1 MKTNLIMGFDFGTK
15 KIGVAIGQMVT
26 ATATPLSII
35 RVEKGVPNWCTLEKL
50 ISQWKPERLVVGL
63 PLNMDDSHSN
73 MSRRALKFSSEL
85 ENRFGIAVSNVDE
98 RLSTFEARQLYKNG
112 RTESSQEEL
121 DDKVAA
127 LILESWLR
135 DRI

>member
-26 ATATPLSII
+26 ATATPISII
-35 RVEKGVPNWCTLEKL
+35 RVEKGVPNWFMLEKL
-50 ISQWKPERLVVGL
+50 INQWKPERLVVGL

>member
-1 MKTNLIMGFDFGTK
+1 M
-15 KIGVAIGQMVT
+15 
-26 ATATPLSII
+26 
-35 RVEKGVPNWCTLEKL
+35 LEKL
-50 ISQWKPERLVVGL
+50 INQWKPEHLVVGL

-85 ENRFGIAVSNVDE
+85 EKRFGIAVSNVDE
-98 RLSTFEARQLYKNG
+98 RLSTFEARQLYKSG

>member
-1 MKTNLIMGFDFGTK
+1 MKTKLIMGFDFGTK

-26 ATATPLSII
+26 ATATPISII
-35 RVEKGVPNWCTLEKL
+35 RVEKGVPNWFMLEKL
-50 ISQWKPERLVVGL
+50 INQWKPEHLVVGL

-98 RLSTFEARQLYKNG
+98 RLSTFEARQLYKSG
-112 RTESSQEEL
+112 STENNQEEL

>member
-35 RVEKGVPNWCTLEKL
+35 RVEKGVPNWCMLEKL

-85 ENRFGIAVSNVDE
+85 EID
-98 RLSTFEARQLYKNG
+98 L
-112 RTESSQEEL
+112 EL
-121 DDKVAA
+121 PLAM
-127 LILESWLR
+127 
-135 DRI
+135 

>member
-1 MKTNLIMGFDFGTK
+1 MKTKLIMGFDFGTK

-35 RVEKGVPNWCTLEKL
+35 RVEKGVPNWCMLEKL
-50 ISQWKPERLVVGL
+50 IRQWKPERLVVGL

>member
-35 RVEKGVPNWCTLEKL
+35 RVEKGVPNWCMLEKL
-50 ISQWKPERLVVGL
+50 IRQWKPERLVVGL

>member
-1 MKTNLIMGFDFGTK
+1 MKTKLIMGFDFGTK
-15 KIGVAIGQMVT
+15 KIGVAVGQMVT
-26 ATATPLSII
+26 ATATPISII
-35 RVEKGVPNWCTLEKL
+35 RVEKGVPNWFMLEKL
-50 ISQWKPERLVVGL
+50 INQWKPERLVVGL

-98 RLSTFEARQLYKNG
+98 RLSTFEARQLYKS
-112 RTESSQEEL
+112 RSTENNQEEL

>member
-1 MKTNLIMGFDFGTK
+1 MKTKLIMGFDFGTK

-26 ATATPLSII
+26 ATATPISII
-35 RVEKGVPNWCTLEKL
+35 RVEKGVPNWFMLEKL
-50 ISQWKPERLVVGL
+50 INQWKPERLVVGL

-98 RLSTFEARQLYKNG
+98 RLSTFEARQLYKS
-112 RTESSQEEL
+112 RSTENNQEEL

>member
-35 RVEKGVPNWCTLEKL
+35 RVKKGVPNWCMLEKL

>member
-1 MKTNLIMGFDFGTK
+1 MRTNLIMGFDFGTK

-26 ATATPLSII
+26 ATATPISII
-35 RVEKGVPNWCTLEKL
+35 RVENGVPNWGVLEKL
-50 ISQWKPERLVVGL
+50 INHWKPERFVVGL
-63 PLNMDDSHSN
+63 PLNMDDSSSN
-73 MSRRALKFSSEL
+73 MSRRAIWFSSEL

-98 RLSTFEARQLYKNG
+98 RLSTFEARQILKDG
-112 RTESSQEEL
+112 ATKSRQEGL

>member
-35 RVEKGVPNWCTLEKL
+35 RVEKGVPNWCMLEKL

>member
-1 MKTNLIMGFDFGTK
+1 M
-15 KIGVAIGQMVT
+15 
-26 ATATPLSII
+26 
-35 RVEKGVPNWCTLEKL
+35 LEKL
-50 ISQWKPERLVVGL
+50 INQWKPEHLVVGL

-98 RLSTFEARQLYKNG
+98 RLSTFEARQLYKSG
-112 RTESSQEEL
+112 STETNQEEL

>member
-1 MKTNLIMGFDFGTK
+1 MTTNLIMGFDFGTK

-26 ATATPLSII
+26 ATATPISII
-35 RVEKGVPNWCTLEKL
+35 RVENGIPNWGVLEKL
-50 ISQWKPERLVVGL
+50 INQWKPERFVVGL
-63 PLNMDDSHSN
+63 PLNMDDSSSN
-73 MSRRALKFSSEL
+73 MSRRAIWFSSEL

-98 RLSTFEARQLYKNG
+98 RLSTFEARQIFKDGATKN
-112 RTESSQEEL
+112 RQEDL

>member
-1 MKTNLIMGFDFGTK
+1 MGFDFGTK

-26 ATATPLSII
+26 ATATPISII
-35 RVEKGVPNWCTLEKL
+35 RVENGIPNWGVLEKL
-50 ISQWKPERLVVGL
+50 INQWKPERFVVGL
-63 PLNMDDSHSN
+63 PLNMDDSSSN
-73 MSRRALKFSSEL
+73 MSRRAIWFSSEL

-98 RLSTFEARQLYKNG
+98 RLSTFEARQIFKDGATKN
-112 RTESSQEEL
+112 RQEDL

>member
-1 MKTNLIMGFDFGTK
+1 MKTKLIMGFDFGTK

-26 ATATPLSII
+26 ATATPISII
-35 RVEKGVPNWCTLEKL
+35 RVEKGVPNWCMLEKL
-50 ISQWKPERLVVGL
+50 IRQWKPERLVVGL

-85 ENRFGIAVSNVDE
+85 EKRFGIAVSNVDE
-98 RLSTFEARQLYKNG
+98 RLSTFEARQLYKRG

>member
-1 MKTNLIMGFDFGTK
+1 MKTKLNMGFDFGTK

-26 ATATPLSII
+26 ATATPISII
-35 RVEKGVPNWCTLEKL
+35 RVEKGVPNWFMLEKL
-50 ISQWKPERLVVGL
+50 INQWKPEHLVVGL

-98 RLSTFEARQLYKNG
+98 RLSTFEARQLYKSG
-112 RTESSQEEL
+112 STENNQEEL

>member
-1 MKTNLIMGFDFGTK
+1 MLERLI
-15 KIGVAIGQMVT
+15 
-26 ATATPLSII
+26 
-35 RVEKGVPNWCTLEKL
+35 N
-50 ISQWKPERLVVGL
+50 QWKPERFVVGL
-63 PLNMDDSHSN
+63 PLNMDDSSSK
-73 MSRRALKFSSEL
+73 MSRRAIWFSSEL

-98 RLSTFEARQLYKNG
+98 RLSTFEARQILKDGATKN
-112 RTESSQEEL
+112 RQEDL

>member
-1 MKTNLIMGFDFGTK
+1 MKTKLIMGFDFGTK
-15 KIGVAIGQMVT
+15 KIGVAIGQTVT

-35 RVEKGVPNWCTLEKL
+35 RVEKGVPAWCMLEKL
-50 ISQWKPERLVVGL
+50 INQWKPEHLVVGL

-98 RLSTFEARQLYKNG
+98 RLSTFEARQLYKSG
-112 RTESSQEEL
+112 RTDSSQEEL

>member
-1 MKTNLIMGFDFGTK
+1 MRTNLIMGFDFGTK

-26 ATATPLSII
+26 ATATPISII
-35 RVEKGVPNWCTLEKL
+35 RVENGVPNWCVLEKL
-50 ISQWKPERLVVGL
+50 INQWKPERFVVGL
-63 PLNMDDSHSN
+63 PLNMDDSSSN
-73 MSRRALKFSSEL
+73 MSRRANWFSSEL

-98 RLSTFEARQLYKNG
+98 RLSTFEARQIFKDG
-112 RTESSQEEL
+112 ATKSRQEDL